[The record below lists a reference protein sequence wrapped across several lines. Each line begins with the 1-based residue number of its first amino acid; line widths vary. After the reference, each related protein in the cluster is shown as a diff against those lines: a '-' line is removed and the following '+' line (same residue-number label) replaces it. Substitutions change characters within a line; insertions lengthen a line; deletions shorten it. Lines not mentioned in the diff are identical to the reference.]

1 MFSSMFDVSSTTL
14 PYIYGSHNYWLVLFS
29 IGIAIFASFMA
40 LQIAGMARSSER
52 GFQRQ
57 TAIIT
62 GAIALGGGI
71 WSMHFIG
78 MLAFDLHARVLR
90 PQPDPA
96 VHAAGVAASWVAL
109 HLLARPRISWR
120 QLVVGGVLVGVGI
133 GSMHYSGM
141 AAMQTSLTLHYQPWL
156 FALSL
161 VVAVVMAMLAL
172 WIRFGHAFPRLPI
185 QCCAARQQRGDGPGH
200 FRHAATRHAG
210 GALPAADRGDNT
222 ITVQASFV
230 ALAVALITVTLTVFA
245 AANGLLR
252 YRQLL
257 RQPMP
262 ANRACA
268 PSSTR
273 PPTA

>member
-1 MFSSMFDVSSTTL
+1 MFAAPADAL
-14 PYIYGSHNYWLVLFS
+14 PYIYGTHDAGLVLFS

-78 MLAFDLHARVLR
+78 MLAFDICTRVSF
-90 PQPDPA
+90 DP
-96 VHAAGVAASWVAL
+96 GLTLLSMLPGMAASWVAL

-172 WIRFGHAFPRLPI
+172 WIRFGLNA
-185 QCCAARQQRGDGPGH
+185 
-200 FRHAATRHAG
+200 
-210 GALPAADRGDNT
+210 
-222 ITVQASFV
+222 
-230 ALAVALITVTLTVFA
+230 
-245 AANGLLR
+245 
-252 YRQLL
+252 
-257 RQPMP
+257 
-262 ANRACA
+262 
-268 PSSTR
+268 
-273 PPTA
+273 

>member
-78 MLAFDLHARVLR
+78 MLAFDICTRVSF
-90 PQPDPA
+90 DPSLTLLSMLP
-96 VHAAGVAASWVAL
+96 GVAASWVAL

-120 QLVVGGVLVGVGI
+120 QLVVGGVLVAWHRFHALQRHGRHADV
-133 GSMHYSGM
+133 
-141 AAMQTSLTLHYQPWL
+141 ADLHYQPWL

-172 WIRFGHAFPRLPI
+172 WIRFGHAFPRL
-185 QCCAARQQRGDGPGH
+185 QSVLRCSSAAW
-200 FRHAATRHAG
+200 
-210 GALPAADRGDNT
+210 
-222 ITVQASFV
+222 
-230 ALAVALITVTLTVFA
+230 
-245 AANGLLR
+245 
-252 YRQLL
+252 
-257 RQPMP
+257 
-262 ANRACA
+262 
-268 PSSTR
+268 
-273 PPTA
+273 